1 MIKKLLFILSLL
13 ILIVSQSYPQT
24 EMQIKK
30 RLEQQGIQS
39 QADIQKALK
48 DKNMTEDDA
57 RKLAKQYGVNYDQFI
72 QMYIMGGRDILLPQT
87 PMQLPPEEM
96 VTQPPVDI
104 TAQQPGKDTT
114 EQEIEELKISTKLK
128 EKKGLEYFGYSL
140 FEKIPAA
147 FEPAAVGPV
156 DPGYLIGP
164 GDVLRLYL
172 WGAVELQY
180 ELNVDNQGTVFI
192 PTAGQMFVSGVP
204 YSELKTKMTI
214 YLSKFYEGLAANPPT
229 VFLDISLAKLKPIK
243 IFVMGEVSKPGGY
256 TISSFASVFNAL
268 YSVGGPLTSGSLRE
282 IRVIRNNKVI
292 SKVDLYDYLLKGQLI
307 GDVRLQ
313 NNDMVFI
320 PSRGKTVSVLGEV
333 LRPAIYEL
341 RVDENLKK
349 LFEFSGGLKAT
360 AYTGRV
366 QVSRIKPFE
375 QRKKFEL
382 EKQLVDVDLTNLLQ
396 NPSADF
402 ILSDGDL
409 VAVDTISAKLI
420 NYVTIEGAVLRPGAY
435 DVSKVRRLSDL
446 IYEAE
451 GVLPEAYFSK
461 ADIIRT
467 RPDETYQFISVDLA
481 KALDGDPLNNIELHP
496 RDSVKIYSIY
506 ELVEKR
512 TVSISGYVKNPV
524 SLPFADS
531 LTLYDMVFRAGGLQ
545 DPVFRGK
552 AFTLRGD
559 IVRINPDGLTTRIIP
574 FNLEKLLREKSVNID
589 LEPGDKIYIYKGDV
603 EKVLDKVVRIEG
615 EVRKPGEYP
624 LSSNM
629 TPTDL
634 ILQAGGFNER
644 SLRTEVY
651 VNRLKPSGYEG
662 EKISESFVIP
672 MSLSFYKSTSDE
684 IKDIDSANINSNTFI
699 LQHKDIIVVR
709 KNPNY
714 QDQRVVTISGEVNKP
729 GTYVL
734 ESKNETLFDLIIK
747 AGGSTSEAFLFG
759 TQFNREGKKL
769 VVDVEALFLEEDQSE
784 NVYLHD
790 KDKIFIPKKPNTI
803 VVDGEVNNPGLY
815 RFIEGLSVK
824 DYIDNAGGITDSAN
838 YAVYRKANGES
849 NRVNFGFLTGNPKAY
864 DGSVIIVTK
873 MPPPSEP
880 GTAFDL
886 GKTVIDVFALMA
898 SVVTVWVLA
907 KQL

>member
-13 ILIVSQSYPQT
+13 ILTVSQSYPQT

-87 PMQLPPEEM
+87 PMQLPPEEI
-96 VTQPPVDI
+96 VTQPPIDI

-128 EKKGLEYFGYSL
+128 KKKGLEYFGYSL

-684 IKDIDSANINSNTFI
+684 INDIDSANINSNTFI